1 MDHVPALKLSFW
13 PLDAQEWIN
22 RNRKWPSA
30 DIVQSIVDKG
40 CQIVP
45 RSSPGGD
52 IHSECR
58 LSFSNP
64 EAELA
69 KLRSKDQ
76 QRAYYYFKMLFYR
89 CLKNN
94 DFSFKLFLCSF
105 VPFILTFVTSYKL
118 QHKLAHRLQMYET
131 QSILIYETNGY
142 R

>member
-13 PLDAQEWIN
+13 PLQAQEWID

-76 QRAYYYFKMLFYR
+76 QRAYYYFKILFYR
-89 CLKNN
+89 YKKICQ
-94 DFSFKLFLCSF
+94 FQFQIVPGTHSFY
-105 VPFILTFVTSYKL
+105 TSY
-118 QHKLAHRLQMYET
+118 
-131 QSILIYETNGY
+131 
-142 R
+142 